1 VVYYHIA
8 VDRVV
13 LERSLD
19 TRLSVYTVYSVES
32 KHTVKEGG
40 GRGNTTLLDTYVY
53 TVQCFGS
60 KHTERGWGERV
71 CKVTRLLDVEDRD
84 AQWRVVFAHRG

>member
-1 VVYYHIA
+1 MVYYHIA

-32 KHTVKEGG
+32 KHTGREGG
-40 GRGNTTLLDTYVY
+40 GRGNTTLLDI
-53 TVQCFGS
+53 
-60 KHTERGWGERV
+60 
-71 CKVTRLLDVEDRD
+71 EDRD